1 MQGNEGDGWRRIFRK
16 RQTGNRQKYGRTVAR
31 FRLRGH
37 LMAQMAVRTL
47 RLVHR
52 IMVVPAADDHRCEHQ
67 QCHQR
72 QRNARDTQCVSD
84 SHSDGFESVTNRID
98 SNWMSDVGKA
108 LPVSEFVEVTP
119 CLPIGFEF
127 ARSMVRTACIRKI
140 RRFVSAR
147 APGW

>member
-16 RQTGNRQKYGRTVAR
+16 RQTGNRQKYRHTLAR

-47 RLVHR
+47 RLIHR
-52 IMVVPAADDHRCEHQ
+52 IMVVPAADDHRCEYQ

-72 QRNARDTQCVSD
+72 QRNSRDTQCVSN
-84 SHSDGFESVTNRID
+84 SHSDGLESVTNRID

-119 CLPIGFEF
+119 CLQAGCDLHVQWCGAHAIG
-127 ARSMVRTACIRKI
+127 KI
-140 RRFVSAR
+140 RRFASAH